1 MALIKT
7 SKMQAGPARA
17 AKPPAKVKT
26 LEAAQSHILA
36 APNGRHAGSTKDKA
50 AERIA
55 AATEELAAG
64 LTEAAAA
71 VTELGRAM
79 EQIAAG
85 AEESTAAAQQQSAAV
100 KLIAGNLEIA
110 RTEAAGSERRTVSV
124 QTALAEAATQIT
136 TTVRAIE
143 ANTGRQQQAVTVI
156 AELERRA
163 RDISEIATTVSR
175 ISDQTNL
182 FALNAAIEAARAG
195 DHGRGFAVVA
205 EEVRALAETSEQS
218 AQEVQRFTQTIQ
230 ADVLR
235 IVQAV
240 TTAAG
245 QAATEAKSAGAILDS
260 LESMRLEMLQL
271 AELAQE
277 ILTQAMEMAR
287 ATAETQRGAEQVA
300 GAAQE
305 QSAAAA
311 EAQKAIEEQAN
322 ALDQGQ
328 AAARSLA
335 TLADTLRSGVSRN
348 ASAAQSA
355 AHEIGAAAEQLSAT
369 LQEMSGAAGQITVAV
384 GQINR
389 GSQLLASATQQTASA
404 LAQIAKST
412 DLAQTN
418 AAISN
423 ERVRAL
429 RGSLSQNLQAVTTL
443 AAAVGS
449 TVAQTR
455 ASLEMIAGL
464 EAVSR
469 RIDKVVDRISL
480 IAVQTTMLA
489 VSGAVEAARAGEA
502 GSGFAVVSGDIRG
515 LAREATASA
524 DQVKDTI
531 RGMID
536 QVALVRQNL
545 EHIVGSA
552 AAEAEKS
559 RLVFAAFER
568 VGADLSGLEEASL
581 AILNG
586 AGSISQAITTTS
598 AGAREIAAAAEES
611 NLASRQAAIAAS
623 EQARSAEDLAAA
635 IEEIAS
641 LADELNRPNA

>member
-7 SKMQAGPARA
+7 SKMQPGSARSGKA
-17 AKPPAKVKT
+17 PAKAKM
-26 LEAAQSHILA
+26 LETRQPHVLA
-36 APNGRHAGSTKDKA
+36 TPGRANGSRKDKA

-64 LTEAAAA
+64 LIEAAAA
-71 VTELGRAM
+71 AAELSRAM

-85 AEESTAAAQQQSAAV
+85 AEEATAAAQQQLGAV
-100 KLIAGNLEIA
+100 KLIAGNLETA
-110 RTEAAGSERRTVSV
+110 RTEAIGSERRTASV
-124 QTALAEAATQIT
+124 QAALAEAAGQIT
-136 TTVRAIE
+136 ITVRAIE
-143 ANTGRQQQAVTVI
+143 KNTQAQQEAVAVI

-163 RDISEIATTVSR
+163 SDISDIASTVSR

-205 EEVRALAETSEQS
+205 EEVRALAETSEKS
-218 AQEVQRFTQTIQ
+218 AQEVQAFTQAIQ
-230 ADVLR
+230 SDVLR

-240 TTAAG
+240 TKAAEH
-245 QAATEAKSAGAILDS
+245 AATEAKSAGGILESLDS
-260 LESMRLEMLQL
+260 MRREMLQL

-277 ILTQAMEMAR
+277 ILTQSMQMAR
-287 ATAETQRGAEQVA
+287 ATAETQGGAEQVA
-300 GAAQE
+300 AAAQQ
-305 QSAAAA
+305 QSAAAE
-311 EAQKAIEEQAN
+311 EAQKAIEQQAQS
-322 ALDQGQ
+322 LDQGQ

-335 TLADTLRSGVSRN
+335 TLADGLRSGAARDAD
-348 ASAAQSA
+348 ASQSA

-389 GSQLLASATQQTASA
+389 GAELQASATQQTASA
-404 LAQIAKST
+404 LAQIEKST

-429 RGSLSQNLQAVTTL
+429 RSALSQNVQAVTSLT
-443 AAAVGS
+443 AAVVG
-449 TVAQTR
+449 TAAQTQ

-469 RIDKVVDRISL
+469 RIDKVVERIAL
-480 IAVQTTMLA
+480 VAVQTTMLA

-502 GSGFAVVSGDIRG
+502 GQGFAVVSGDIRG

-524 DQVKDTI
+524 DAVKDTI

-536 QVALVRQNL
+536 QLALVRRNL
-545 EHIVGSA
+545 EHIVESA
-552 AAEAEKS
+552 GAEAEKN
-559 RLVFAAFER
+559 RLVFAALER
-568 VGADLSGLEEASL
+568 IGADLGGLEDASMT
-581 AILNG
+581 ILSG
-586 AGSISQAITTTS
+586 ATAISQSIAQTTT
-598 AGAREIAAAAEES
+598 GARQIAAAAEES
-611 NLASRQAAIAAS
+611 NLAAREAAIAAS

-641 LADELNRPNA
+641 LADELNQPNG

>member
-1 MALIKT
+1 
-7 SKMQAGPARA
+7 
-17 AKPPAKVKT
+17 
-26 LEAAQSHILA
+26 
-36 APNGRHAGSTKDKA
+36 
-50 AERIA
+50 
-55 AATEELAAG
+55 
-64 LTEAAAA
+64 
-71 VTELGRAM
+71 
-79 EQIAAG
+79 
-85 AEESTAAAQQQSAAV
+85 
-100 KLIAGNLEIA
+100 
-110 RTEAAGSERRTVSV
+110 
-124 QTALAEAATQIT
+124 
-136 TTVRAIE
+136 
-143 ANTGRQQQAVTVI
+143 
-156 AELERRA
+156 
-163 RDISEIATTVSR
+163 
-175 ISDQTNL
+175 
-182 FALNAAIEAARAG
+182 
-195 DHGRGFAVVA
+195 
-205 EEVRALAETSEQS
+205 
-218 AQEVQRFTQTIQ
+218 
-230 ADVLR
+230 
-235 IVQAV
+235 
-240 TTAAG
+240 
-245 QAATEAKSAGAILDS
+245 
-260 LESMRLEMLQL
+260 
-271 AELAQE
+271 
-277 ILTQAMEMAR
+277 
-287 ATAETQRGAEQVA
+287 
-300 GAAQE
+300 
-305 QSAAAA
+305 
-311 EAQKAIEEQAN
+311 
-322 ALDQGQ
+322 
-328 AAARSLA
+328 
-335 TLADTLRSGVSRN
+335 
-348 ASAAQSA
+348 
-355 AHEIGAAAEQLSAT
+355 
-369 LQEMSGAAGQITVAV
+369 MSGAAGQITVAV

-389 GSQLLASATQQTASA
+389 GSQLQASATQQTASA

-455 ASLEMIAGL
+455 ASLEMIASL

-536 QVALVRQNL
+536 QVGLVRQNL

-581 AILNG
+581 TILNG
-586 AGSISQAITTTS
+586 AGSISQAITATS
-598 AGAREIAAAAEES
+598 AGARQIAAAAEES

-641 LADELNRPNA
+641 LADELNRPNG